1 VGATL
6 CLSSL
11 VYPSSPLF
19 ARQVQLRFLLCVE
32 QTHQRMRPRLRT
44 YPAAQQRKTI
54 SKRGTAKD
62 TAVVTAY
69 DGGVDVLPQLDGV
82 INSHAKL
89 G

>member
-1 VGATL
+1 
-6 CLSSL
+6 
-11 VYPSSPLF
+11 
-19 ARQVQLRFLLCVE
+19 
-32 QTHQRMRPRLRT
+32 MRPRLRT